1 MKTFELTNPSY
12 DDGKSLE
19 PTNPVIERLICE
31 HSSRDS
37 IFYKCSLDWFI
48 VTDLMSHNTKI
59 GIVTAA
65 GYTEAEKYYGRLH
78 GLLEAI
84 KASTLLTPEQK
95 QNLIVMGNY

>member
-1 MKTFELTNPSY
+1 M
-12 DDGKSLE
+12 
-19 PTNPVIERLICE
+19 
-31 HSSRDS
+31 
-37 IFYKCSLDWFI
+37 
-48 VTDLMSHNTKI
+48 MSHNTKI